1 MGLPPRTEIV
11 LALAL
16 LLTSLPAGAAAT
28 IYCCE
33 VGGQTQCGDVLPAA
47 CYGQGYREIG
57 PQGTVR
63 KKVPPPPSAE
73 EVARRHAEA
82 ERRKEEETRV
92 VKARRL
98 DEALLETYQSVED
111 LDRRR
116 DRALGEIDRALA
128 DLRVRE
134 EDLLQRRRNLLPEA
148 DGKRAQPTRAQAEA
162 LIDLDGEL
170 AAHRSVVEAKE
181 REREAVRQRYVEDRE
196 RYLELKAAGAP
207 ASR

>member
-33 VGGQTQCGDVLPAA
+33 VGGQTQCGDVLPHV
-47 CYGQGYREIG
+47 CYGQPYREIS

-63 KKVPPPPSAE
+63 LSAE
-73 EVARRHAEA
+73 ELARRRAEEERRRDEVARAARS
-82 ERRKEEETRV
+82 RR
-92 VKARRL
+92 
-98 DEALLETYQSVED
+98 ALLETYQSVED

-116 DRALGEIDRALA
+116 DRALGELDREIA

-134 EDLLQRRRNLLPEA
+134 NELLKRRSQLAA
-148 DGKRAQPTRAQAEA
+148 DSGGGGGREMQEQDDA
-162 LIDLDGEL
+162 LRDLDGEL
-170 AAHRSVVEAKE
+170 AAHRSVIDAKRREYEAI
-181 REREAVRQRYVEDRE
+181 RQRYENDRK
-196 RYLELKAAGAP
+196 RYIELTSPGLQAP
-207 ASR
+207 R